1 MRNRERG
8 EGERGDR
15 TFIIFGKLVIG
26 LASSTSEERSE
37 RGEVEGKGEKEIRK
51 RKKKKT
57 KKKRKNN
64 HEKGEERRG
73 RLNVGNVVSR
83 PTIESR

>member
-1 MRNRERG
+1 MKEVTR
-8 EGERGDR
+8 
-15 TFIIFGKLVIG
+15 
-26 LASSTSEERSE
+26 
-37 RGEVEGKGEKEIRK
+37 EVEGKGKKEIRK
-51 RKKKKT
+51 RKKKT